1 MKENEKTI
9 KVYLDDEPQAFA
21 EFQSPIKFTLDTTK
35 IPDGKHHLKII
46 ANSTNGKEGIKIIPF
61 EVRNGPMIYVL
72 GLKENETVTDKIPI
86 TINAYGSE
94 RSDRFEI
101 TGSETPRAIPSWIWA
116 LIILFIGF
124 GIFYIIMYWKQDW
137 YNSFF

>member
-1 MKENEKTI
+1 MKETEKTI
-9 KVYLDDEPQAFA
+9 KVYLDDEIQPFA
-21 EFQSPIKFTLDTTK
+21 EFEPPIKFTLDTTK
-35 IPDGKHHLKII
+35 IPDGKHQLKIV
-46 ANSTNGKEGIKIIPF
+46 ANSTEGNEGIKIIPF

-72 GLKENETVTDKIPI
+72 GLKDHETVTEKIPI

-101 TGSETPRAIPSWIWA
+101 IGSETPRAIPSWIWA

-124 GIFYIIMYWKQDW
+124 GIFYVIMYWKQDL
-137 YNSFF
+137 YTSFF

>member
-1 MKENEKTI
+1 MKETEKTI
-9 KVYLDDEPQAFA
+9 KVYLDDEIHPFA
-21 EFQSPIKFTLDTTK
+21 EFEPPIKFTLDTTK
-35 IPDGKHHLKII
+35 IPDGKHQLKIV
-46 ANSTNGKEGIKIIPF
+46 ANSTEGNEGIKIIPF

-72 GLKENETVTDKIPI
+72 GLKDHETVTEKIPI

-101 TGSETPRAIPSWIWA
+101 IGSETPRAIPSWIWA

-124 GIFYIIMYWKQDW
+124 GIFYVIMYWKQDL
-137 YNSFF
+137 YTSFF